1 MDRMGS
7 ADQNYCLLDAIPDG
21 LFVLRKDF
29 TVIYW
34 NNIVADWTRISRKE
48 ILGANIKSLFPH
60 LAKPKYSVFL
70 EQIFDGGPPAFFSSQ
85 FHKHLIPCPLPDGK
99 KRIVQTVVAGIR
111 DMESESSYHALFT
124 VQDLTDQTQR
134 LRDYRII
141 FDKIL
146 NEVKRR
152 KEAEEKLK
160 SLASE
165 LNRSNNDLNDFASIV
180 AHDLQEPLR
189 KIITFGELLEET
201 AGSLGDKEKDYI
213 DRMTNSAERMQKFIN
228 SILEYSRVSK
238 EPRLFESS
246 DLGQIVSQVISDL
259 EPRIADA
266 RGQVKVEKLPTL
278 DADKIQ
284 MHQLFQNLI
293 GNALKF
299 HKKNKTPLIKIY
311 SRHEKTGPYKIFVE
325 DNGIGIDE
333 QYFEKILKPFER
345 LHSRDKYEGS
355 GIGLAI
361 CSKIAARHGGELTVK
376 SQPGKGAIFCVT
388 LSGKQ
393 PETIP

>member
-1 MDRMGS
+1 MDKMGCS
-7 ADQNYCLLDAIPDG
+7 DQNYSLLDAIPEG

-34 NNIVADWTRISRKE
+34 NNIVADWTRISRKD
-48 ILGANIKSLFPH
+48 ILGVNIKSLFPH

-141 FDKIL
+141 FDKVL

-152 KEAEEKLK
+152 KAAEEKLK
-160 SLASE
+160 LLAAE

-189 KIITFGELLEET
+189 KIITFGDLLEQT
-201 AGSLGDKEKDYI
+201 VGSLGDKEKDYI
-213 DRMTNSAERMQKFIN
+213 DRMTNAADRMQKFI
-228 SILEYSRVSK
+228 SSLLEYSRVEK

-266 RGQVKVEKLPTL
+266 RGQIEVEKLPTL
-278 DADKIQ
+278 VADKTQ

-299 HKKNKTPLIKIY
+299 HKKSETPLVKIY
-311 SRHEKTGPYKIFVE
+311 SRHEKTGSYKIFIE

-361 CSKIAARHGGELTVK
+361 CCKIAARHGGKLTVK
-376 SQPGKGAIFCVT
+376 SRPGKGAIFCVT

-393 PETIP
+393 PETIL